1 MNRNNRQVRLAARPV
16 GEPRPIDREHVEEL
30 TGQPDGGQFVVQVLC
45 LSIDPEMR
53 GWMNAGR
60 SCIRPVGI
68 GEVMRTGAV
77 GRVTASRRSGSSV
90 DNQVPGAFGAHERC
104 VSDRRGVT
112 KVDPAAPLPTV
123 LKIAD

>member
-1 MNRNNRQVRLAARPV
+1 MNRSNRQVRLAARPG
-16 GEPRPIDREHVEEL
+16 GEPRPTDREHVEEP
-30 TGQPDGGQFVVQVLC
+30 TGQPDGGEFVVQVLC
-45 LSIDPEMR
+45 PSTDPEVR

-60 SCIRPVGI
+60 SYLRPVGT
-68 GEVMRTGAV
+68 GEVMRAGTV

-90 DNQVPGAFGAHERC
+90 DNHVPGAFGAHERC
-104 VSDRRGVT
+104 VPDRRGVT